1 MKIRFLTKVNENK
14 RFGYVPRYYDE
25 RKERLEMMADKYAEK
40 SEVDEFKRKEFLR
53 QSISDSWSSSS
64 ATRARSKKNA
74 NIRFLLILAIL
85 ALLVY
90 VVFSKGDSINT
101 IVETI
106 E

>member
-25 RKERLEMMADKYAEK
+25 RKERLDKMAEKYAE
-40 SEVDEFKRKEFLR
+40 SQEVDEFKRKESLR
-53 QSISDSWSSSS
+53 QSIADSWSSSS
-64 ATRARSKKNA
+64 SIRAKSKKNA
-74 NIRFLLILAIL
+74 NVRFLLILAVL

-90 VVFSKGDSINT
+90 FVFSKGDSINT

>member
-25 RKERLEMMADKYAEK
+25 RKERLEMMAEKYTEK
-40 SEVDEFKRKEFLR
+40 GEVDEFKRKEFLR
-53 QSISDSWSSSS
+53 QSISDSWSSGS
-64 ATRARSKKNA
+64 AVRARSKKSA
-74 NIRFLLILAIL
+74 NIRFLMILAVL

-90 VVFSKGDSINT
+90 FIFSKGDSINT